1 MFKHDTAVYIGAGL
15 DFIPVFKF
23 REIRTFIYADCMPKY
38 SANTEFIEE
47 LSRPKFP
54 MDLYQTMQ
62 RLGFRKAVSD
72 ETDLYIYVNPKN
84 GTTIKYYTN
93 LRFPRDSDKG
103 SFLYEVKNASALICC
118 GHGTDRSIINFMRK
132 GPKIFI
138 GDNKTVYKS
147 DSNENNIDLALIE
160 NPSLFDVYYKI
171 NIPADYKYM
180 DILTVVS
187 SDFLRFQVSKHD
199 TLLDLSKKAY

>member
-38 SANTEFIEE
+38 SSDTEFMEE

-72 ETDLYIYVNPKN
+72 EPDLFIYVNPKN
-84 GTTIKYYTN
+84 GTTIKYFTS
-93 LRFPRDSDKG
+93 LRFPSDANKG
-103 SFLYEVKNASALICC
+103 SFLYEVKNASVLICC

-132 GPKIFI
+132 APKIFI

-147 DSNENNIDLALIE
+147 ESGESNIDLALTE
-160 NPSLFDVYYKI
+160 NPSIFDIYYKI
-171 NIPADYKYM
+171 NIPTDYKYW
-180 DILTVVS
+180 DYLTVDS
-187 SDFLRFQVSKHD
+187 CDFLRFQVTKHE
-199 TLLDLSKKAY
+199 TFQDLHKKIK